1 MTSEDMM
8 LRVAVLGAT
17 GRMGGTLIRLIS
29 ADEKLALSGA
39 LTEPGDHLIGEDAG
53 SVLAAAHLDVAL
65 TDRADVALRNA
76 DVAIDFT
83 LPAATSANIRACQQA
98 GAGLVMGTTG
108 LDDEHLGELRSAA
121 EVIPIVYGRNMS
133 VGVNVLTELARMATK
148 ALGGDFDI
156 EIIDTHHRNKV
167 DAPSGTAMQLGEA
180 IAASRG
186 ARLADCAVFSHHEAP
201 GPRPAGTI
209 GFSAIRAGSIVGD
222 HSIMFAADEEVL
234 ELRHRAIDRAV
245 FARGAL
251 RAARWVNGRAAGLY
265 EMQDVLGI
273 RV

>member
-1 MTSEDMM
+1 MTSEGMM

-29 ADEKLALSGA
+29 ADENLTLSGA

-53 SVLAAAHLDVAL
+53 LVIAAAHLHVAL
-65 TDRADVALRNA
+65 TDRADVALREA

-83 LPAATSANIRACQQA
+83 LPAATSANIRACRHA
-98 GAGLVMGTTG
+98 GAALVMGTTG
-108 LDDEHLGELRSAA
+108 LNDEHLGELRSAA
-121 EVIPIVYGRNMS
+121 EAIPIVYGRNMS
-133 VGVNVLTELARMATK
+133 VGVNVLTELARVATK
-148 ALGGDFDI
+148 ALGEDFDI
-156 EIIDTHHRNKV
+156 EIVDAHHRNKV

-186 ARLADCAVFSHHEAP
+186 ARLPECAVFSRHDAS
-201 GPRPAGTI
+201 GPRPAGAI
-209 GFSAIRAGSIVGD
+209 GFSGD

-234 ELRHRAIDRAV
+234 ELRHRAMDRAV